1 MYLQPPPCDQD
12 IHVKV
17 KKNVLS
23 TKYCYCDMHNR
34 RMCAFMI
41 QIIVNALMFVTVVEG
56 NIYVCDI
63 Y

>member
-1 MYLQPPPCDQD
+1 
-12 IHVKV
+12 
-17 KKNVLS
+17 
-23 TKYCYCDMHNR
+23 MHNR

-41 QIIVNALMFVTVVEG
+41 QIIVNAFCMFVTVVEG